1 MQPTIAPPAAPHW
14 ASLGEHT
21 FVAGVRLLFWV
32 YRVLGRLPFRLCLY
46 PVVTYYWATRGD
58 ARRASLDYLQKLE
71 ASTGSLGHA
80 PAWRDTLR
88 HFLSFADAILDKLL
102 AVSGA
107 IAQSSLRVEGEE
119 GLLALCA
126 QGRGAVIVT
135 GHVGCMELCRISAE
149 RHRGIRLNV
158 LVHTRHAERFNR
170 ILQQLHP
177 DSDVRFIQVT
187 DVNPATAMLLADKVA
202 QGEFVAIAG
211 DRVPVRQSM
220 AVPAHFLGHEAQWPV
235 GPYVLAALLKC
246 PLYAMACVRESLP
259 SAGGGANGNVDGS
272 GYVLRVH
279 CLAEQVVLPR
289 HARREAL
296 AAHAQ
301 QFAGWLEVLLAR
313 APLAWFNF
321 FPFWAQGAIP
331 ISPRTAQPER
341 DHDR

>member
-1 MQPTIAPPAAPHW
+1 MTQPSIMPPAAPHW

-71 ASTGSLGHA
+71 AATGSLGRG
-80 PAWRDTLR
+80 PAWQDTLR
-88 HFLSFADAILDKLL
+88 HFLAFADTILDKLL

-107 IAQSSLRVEGEE
+107 IAQSALRTEGEQ
-119 GLLALCA
+119 GLLALVA
-126 QGRGAVIVT
+126 QGRGAVIAT
-135 GHVGCMELCRISAE
+135 GHIGCMELCRISAE
-149 RHRGIRLNV
+149 RHRGVKLNV

-170 ILQQLHP
+170 ILRQLHP
-177 DSDVRFIQVT
+177 DSEVRFIQVT

-220 AVPAHFLGHEAQWPV
+220 SVPACFLGHEAQWPV
-235 GPYVLAALLKC
+235 GPYVLASLLKC
-246 PLYAMACVRESLP
+246 PLYAMACVKE
-259 SAGGGANGNVDGS
+259 GS

-279 CLAEQVVLPR
+279 CLAEEVTLPR

-301 QFAGWLEVLLAR
+301 QFAGWLETLLAR

-321 FPFWAQGAIP
+321 FPFWAQGLEP
-331 ISPRTAQPER
+331 SRTAQPPER
-341 DHDR
+341 NHDR

>member
-1 MQPTIAPPAAPHW
+1 MQPSITPPAAPHW

-46 PVVTYYWATRGD
+46 PVVAYYWATRGD

-102 AVSGA
+102 AVSGGMP
-107 IAQSSLRVEGEE
+107 QGSLRSEGEE
-119 GLLALCA
+119 GLVALCA

-135 GHVGCMELCRISAE
+135 GHIGCMELCRISAE

-177 DSDVRFIQVT
+177 DNEVRFIQVT
-187 DVNPATAMLLADKVA
+187 EVNPATAMLLADKVA

-220 AVPAHFLGHEAQWPV
+220 AVPARFLGHEAQWPV

-246 PLYAMACVRESLP
+246 PLYAMACVREGGMQGGD
-259 SAGGGANGNVDGS
+259 GGG
-272 GYVLRVH
+272 YTLRVQ
-279 CLAEQVVLPR
+279 CLAEEVRLPR

-321 FPFWAQGAIP
+321 FPFWAQAVP
-331 ISPRTAQPER
+331 PRTAQPDR